1 MSESSSNAARMPR
14 DVTEED
20 GWCLEK
26 RSWAFHRSA
35 FRALGRP
42 MAFGEYTYIR
52 RQIGWGKAELL
63 QFGSRDRLYRTRLP
77 DGTVLDVLV
86 LTTKAKKGKKVWHQ
100 MTRAI
105 RPGDKRQGVAVPVS
119 PKPAPA
125 PPEPVP
131 PPELVPAPIL
141 RTPLLTLGPN
151 SARAAEVL
159 AARLQPKPAPPRL
172 ASTPAPKSAPTKAR
186 RKV

>member
-77 DGTVLDVLV
+77 DGTVLDVSG
-86 LTTKAKKGKKVWHQ
+86 ADDEGEEGQ
-100 MTRAI
+100 E
-105 RPGDKRQGVAVPVS
+105 G
-119 PKPAPA
+119 
-125 PPEPVP
+125 
-131 PPELVPAPIL
+131 
-141 RTPLLTLGPN
+141 
-151 SARAAEVL
+151 
-159 AARLQPKPAPPRL
+159 L
-172 ASTPAPKSAPTKAR
+172 ASDDPRDPAR
-186 RKV
+186 